1 MTQQEIDGDLAKF
14 QTGAVRGSDRA
25 SVRYDL
31 ISPIALRA
39 LAATYAEGATKY
51 HPMNWEMGMP
61 VSDLLNHVLAHVN
74 DFLGGDRSEPH
85 LAHAFWGVGAAIH
98 SFEKWPHLNTDLRGP
113 GCELTSEQ
121 RARIA
126 EVNAQRTKAKTAA
139 AEPSSGVPRAD
150 DGVQESPFDRQKATG
165 RLQGVPVQHGPS
177 SPGWPKQV

>member
-1 MTQQEIDGDLAKF
+1 MEVTKF
-14 QTGAVRGSDRA
+14 STGAVRSTDA
-25 SVRYDL
+25 NKYAYHL
-31 ISPIALRA
+31 ISPIGLRR
-39 LAATYAEGATKY
+39 LAETYREGSVKY
-51 HPMNWEMGMP
+51 GDLNCEMGMP
-61 VSDLLNHVLAHVN
+61 ISDLLNHVLKHIY
-74 DFLGGDRSEPH
+74 DYLGGNRAEDDLSHAAWGLIMAMHSE
-85 LAHAFWGVGAAIH
+85 
-98 SFEKWPHLNTDLRGP
+98 EKWPHLNTDLRGP